1 MPHIFGRHICSAAG
15 PIARSEVSFLLACT
29 SKTTHKRHGPITRTN
44 LGLTSTGLTSTP
56 LLVPL
61 PGPKCRFCWP
71 AQAKPHTSGVVPLP
85 VPHIYGPHIYG
96 PHICG
101 RTHSNTHTHIHIHTH
116 IHTLIHI
123 HIHIQRVLSAAG
135 PIARSEVSFL
145 LACTSKTTH
154 NGSDPKARTNLPA
167 PAPRPAAPAPYRLR
181 QTGVIWKIQS
191 AFERSRRALA
201 IPGPPGPRGGA
212 EQDDPDLADFARSA
226 GSQVVFVLW
235 SRSNPFGVLRKRI

>member
-1 MPHIFGRHICSAAG
+1 MGVELAPSPSRPKGRDREGARPRLSRPLAWVSKATLGARVQAPVGPGSVAAAVR
-15 PIARSEVSFLLACT
+15 PTRAAST
-29 SKTTHKRHGPITRTN
+29 STDR
-44 LGLTSTGLTSTP
+44 STGLTSTP

-181 QTGVIWKIQS
+181 QTGVNL
-191 AFERSRRALA
+191 RA
-201 IPGPPGPRGGA
+201 IG
-212 EQDDPDLADFARSA
+212 
-226 GSQVVFVLW
+226 
-235 SRSNPFGVLRKRI
+235 RI